1 MQNKKFSKNFILAY
15 SCFVLAPLLIVILYL
30 NLFAQDRYTSS
41 STLLV
46 KQVGE
51 ATVTDSSGL
60 GALLGASSTSSEDA
74 NILKTYISSRDMVEK
89 LDREINLRK
98 AFQVKK
104 DPLFAL
110 DEDAPIEDV
119 VKYFNRVVGVTL
131 DEKTMMLEV
140 NAQGFTP
147 EYSLQLNNAI
157 LKNSEEFI
165 NDVSQS
171 IAQEQQNFAEQQLKE
186 STEQLKQARDD
197 LLAYQNENEI
207 FDPALQA
214 QAVATLVAS
223 LQNNL
228 AQLKTEERTL
238 LSYLNP
244 IAPQVIAVQS
254 QIESVEQQIE
264 NENAKLTS
272 PSNTKLNQNVS
283 EFEELKAQVGFAT
296 DLYKLS
302 LASLE
307 KSRLEASRKLKKLVV
322 IATPRLAEDALY
334 PRKLYLIITSFIVLN
349 ILFGIGALIRS
360 IIREHKE

>member
-1 MQNKKFSKNFILAY
+1 MQNKKFSKNFLLAY
-15 SCFVLAPLLIVILYL
+15 SCFVLAPLLIVLMYL
-30 NLFAQDRYTSS
+30 CVFAQDRYASS

-51 ATVTDSSGL
+51 AAVTDSSGL
-60 GALLGASSTSSEDA
+60 GALLGSSNTNSEDA

-119 VKYFNRVVGVTL
+119 VKYFNRVVSVNL

-147 EYSLQLNNAI
+147 EYSLKLNNSI
-157 LKNSEEFI
+157 LKNSEDFI
-165 NDVSQS
+165 NDISQN
-171 IAQEQQNFAEQQLKE
+171 IAQEQQNFAEQQLQE
-186 STEQLKQARDD
+186 STDQLKQARDN
-197 LLAYQNENEI
+197 LLKYQNENDI

-214 QAVATLVAS
+214 QAVATLVAN

-244 IAPQVIAVQS
+244 VAPQVIAVQS

-322 IATPRLAEDALY
+322 ISNPRLAEDALY
-334 PRKLYLIITSFIVLN
+334 PRKIYLIITSFIVLN

-360 IIREHKE
+360 IVREHKE